1 MTIESLANPSIVL
14 RPSPVSPQ
22 AFQALNYHHLAALGI
37 IASLGVAIAWASAVL
52 PPVARKWLGRF
63 IGLLLLGYAAVFYA
77 QQWIGHSLS
86 WQYSLPLEL
95 CSLVLIACILCMFW
109 PHPFTAEIA
118 YFWGLGGVLHAI
130 ATPDLG
136 WSFPSWEFILFFWG
150 HGATVLAIVYLIA
163 SGSFKPGRASIL
175 RMMLALNLYG
185 AAVGAIDTVTGWN
198 YGYLCRK
205 PSMPSLLDYLGP
217 WPWYLL
223 SLELIA
229 FVSFFLLDLPWR
241 LLILFR
247 TKRQARTAGNRAKD
261 SVLR

>member
-1 MTIESLANPSIVL
+1 MTIESLTNSSIVDL
-14 RPSPVSPQ
+14 PSSSAPPV
-22 AFQALNYHHLAALGI
+22 FQILNTQHLAVLGI
-37 IASLGVAIAWASAVL
+37 IAALCAATAWAAAVW
-52 PPVARKWLGRF
+52 PPVPRKWLARF
-63 IGLLLLGYAAVFYA
+63 IGLLLLGYAAVFYI
-77 QQWIGHSLS
+77 QQGIGHSLS

-95 CSLVLIACILCMFW
+95 CSLVLIACILFMFW
-109 PHPFTAEIA
+109 PNPFTAEIA

-136 WSFPSWEFILFFWG
+136 WGFPSWEFILFFWG
-150 HGATVLAIVYLIA
+150 HGATVLAIAYLIA
-163 SGSFKPGRASIL
+163 SGSLKPGRASIL

-185 AAVGAIDTVTGWN
+185 LAVGTIDAVMGWN

-229 FVSFFLLDLPWR
+229 LISFFLLDLPWR

-247 TKRQARTAGNRAKD
+247 KKAQALAIRSRVQGPVPR
-261 SVLR
+261 